1 MTRQPTTLAP
11 VTYDAHYKG
20 TAIYPMMSYD
30 GLVTRAPN
38 RRAPETDL
46 DHRPR
51 EFRRFVDNSA
61 HPVQLNNGLRYSAA
75 MGKRIPWV
83 SFTYASTPIIPGQ
96 RRDNYGGFVNH
107 GIGPL
112 EYENIFEAGPGS
124 QPANPGGVRQ
134 IAGSGLYNPG
144 TS

>member
-1 MTRQPTTLAP
+1 VNQAAGQPK
-11 VTYDAHYKG
+11 VVYDAHYKG

-38 RRAPETDL
+38 RRAGELDL

-51 EFRRFVDNSA
+51 DFRRFVDNSA
-61 HPVQLNNGLRYSAA
+61 HPVQLLNGLRASAA
-75 MGKRIPWV
+75 MGKRIKWV
-83 SFTYASTPIIPGQ
+83 GWTYASVPRIPGQ
-96 RRDNYGGFVNH
+96 HRDNWGGFVNH

-112 EYENIFEAGPGS
+112 EYQNMYQEGPGS
-124 QPANPGGVRQ
+124 QPVNPGGVRQ
-134 IAGSGLYNPG
+134 IQGSHLDNPG